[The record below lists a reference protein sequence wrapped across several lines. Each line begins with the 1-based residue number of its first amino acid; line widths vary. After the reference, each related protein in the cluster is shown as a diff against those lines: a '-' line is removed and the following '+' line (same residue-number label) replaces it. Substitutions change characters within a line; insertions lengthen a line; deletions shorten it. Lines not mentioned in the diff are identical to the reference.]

1 MCTETPGCRAET
13 LCLRKQRVGLLLHC
27 ISHGKLVARVFGY
40 VLCDSFSA
48 YISFGVSNIL
58 SQM

>member
-1 MCTETPGCRAET
+1 MHGDARMQSRDFVSEEVTR
-13 LCLRKQRVGLLLHC
+13 GLLSHC
-27 ISHGKLVARVFGY
+27 ISRGKLVARVFGY
-40 VLCDSFSA
+40 ILCDSFSA